1 VSLKTL
7 FTLVA
12 PGALVLTAAGV
23 LLLAVPNAPALAQ
36 AARGYPTVALVVAAL
51 LAWRMH
57 RSRLLLAALLLVVIH
72 GLLHSRVLGGAT
84 VPTAATALFLPL
96 VMAALALTTDRPRWT
111 RHAVAQLLLVAV
123 PAAALAG
130 AVMMRPD
137 AAEALLLAKLVDPIY
152 TDWTGLDQLPLLA
165 AVLAFHVLCAVA
177 LHRGKAADAGLAW
190 ATLAGVLAL
199 ASTPAAPARGL
210 WLLAAGTIMII
221 ALVESSY
228 MMAFHDELTGL
239 PGRRA
244 LGQLLAAQR
253 PPYTVAVVD
262 IDHFKSFND
271 RHGHDVGDDV
281 LRMVAGHLAAV
292 KGGGRAFRSGGEEF
306 TLVFPGRSRAESL
319 AYVEEVRVAVEEARF
334 TLRRKPRPPREEG
347 ERRRGRATSGEKR
360 LSVTISVGLASAGGA
375 NTTTDAVVKAA
386 DKAMYRA
393 KKNGRNRVV
402 A

>member
-1 VSLKTL
+1 
-7 FTLVA
+7 
-12 PGALVLTAAGV
+12 
-23 LLLAVPNAPALAQ
+23 
-36 AARGYPTVALVVAAL
+36 
-51 LAWRMH
+51 
-57 RSRLLLAALLLVVIH
+57 
-72 GLLHSRVLGGAT
+72 
-84 VPTAATALFLPL
+84 
-96 VMAALALTTDRPRWT
+96 
-111 RHAVAQLLLVAV
+111 
-123 PAAALAG
+123 
-130 AVMMRPD
+130 MMRPD

-271 RHGHDVGDDV
+271 TCG
-281 LRMVAGHLAAV
+281 
-292 KGGGRAFRSGGEEF
+292 
-306 TLVFPGRSRAESL
+306 
-319 AYVEEVRVAVEEARF
+319 
-334 TLRRKPRPPREEG
+334 
-347 ERRRGRATSGEKR
+347 
-360 LSVTISVGLASAGGA
+360 
-375 NTTTDAVVKAA
+375 
-386 DKAMYRA
+386 
-393 KKNGRNRVV
+393 
-402 A
+402 